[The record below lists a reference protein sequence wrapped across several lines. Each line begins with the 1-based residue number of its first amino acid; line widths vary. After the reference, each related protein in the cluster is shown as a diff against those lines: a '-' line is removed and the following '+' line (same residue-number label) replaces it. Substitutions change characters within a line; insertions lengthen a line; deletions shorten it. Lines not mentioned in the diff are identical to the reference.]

1 MERINKDKIFRLWSL
16 IIHLKGRSK
25 YKKDFPKMY
34 FFYGSKK
41 ESKKN
46 LTFGEYYN
54 DGNTIKIWCGPHTDF
69 NELASTMLHEY
80 SHYLQFWP
88 WYTRYKNMYSYED
101 NPYEIEAKE
110 SESLAPELT
119 KLVSDSLWKE
129 EIKKKPEIAKI
140 YKKSIGMIVIKP
152 R

>member
-1 MERINKDKIFRLWSL
+1 LERINKDKIFRLWSL
-16 IIHLKGRSK
+16 IVHLKGRSK
-25 YKKDFPKMY
+25 YKKDFPKVY
-34 FFYGSKK
+34 FFYGSKR

-80 SHYLQFWP
+80 EHYLQFWP

-110 SESLAPELT
+110 SEKLAPGLT
-119 KLVSDSLWKE
+119 KLVSDSLWKR
-129 EIKKKPEIAKI
+129 EIKKTPEIAKI
-140 YKKSIGMIVIKP
+140 YEKSSERIIIKS
-152 R
+152 